1 MLPHARSFPHSSPQP
16 AGDENW
22 ILHVLAAE
30 QARKM
35 ERALHPPWSARL
47 AARLL
52 GDRLDRA
59 LIDGADPTSSPR
71 LAARAAM
78 LASPATRAELAD
90 GLDVILASAQ
100 RPPSRL
106 RVLPRHSALL
116 ANASL
121 LRELAG
127 VLRGPA
133 PLYVR
138 GIAMVQRLLTDGT
151 GPMYTS
157 RDGAALERVLRKA
170 RAGVAG

>member
-1 MLPHARSFPHSSPQP
+1 MLPHHHSPPRSNL
-16 AGDENW
+16 AVDERS

-30 QARKM
+30 QARAA

-47 AARLL
+47 VARVF

-59 LIDGADPTSSPR
+59 LIDGADPTTSAT
-71 LAARAAM
+71 LAARAA
-78 LASPATRAELAD
+78 LLGSRTTRAELAD
-90 GLDVILASAQ
+90 ELDAVLASAQ

-106 RVLPRHSALL
+106 RALPRHAALL

-121 LRELAG
+121 LRELASI
-127 VLRGPA
+127 LRGSA

-138 GIAMVQRLLTDGT
+138 GIAMVRRLLTDGT

-157 RDGAALERVLRKA
+157 RDGTALERALRKA
-170 RAGVAG
+170 RAAVSS